1 MEDKKLLT
9 EEKKESLRFNTIDS
23 VTLFDKQL
31 RSRKFTVQ
39 QILPEGLVLLAGSAK
54 IGKSFFVLD
63 LCASVAKGEP
73 FLGYP
78 TKQGTVLYLCFED
91 DEKRIQERQFGL
103 MDEGVPNLYFSNDA
117 TTLRKGVI
125 EKMENFVTDHPD
137 TQLIVLD
144 TFVFVRDTDN
154 GANVYE
160 KDYKDIIP
168 FHEFTQRHNLTVI
181 LVHHTN
187 KKTDGDEYN
196 QASGSTGLTGAVD
209 DYFLLKRLKRGE
221 RKAKLFISGRD
232 VDVLELEL
240 QQGDN
245 GFWSVAGEN
254 NITEKGINLT
264 VKCVFL
270 FLSWHSDL
278 ATTFEI
284 TATELSAKLK
294 DCFSVDIPSNMITKN
309 LTAHHDELEELGMK
323 FEPVRTKT
331 SRLLRFTKTDSYKLP
346 YLCFGENGAYV
357 AEIFF
362 SDESELD
369 DGGDG
374 VTAENTRINF
384 VPSADNLPQCDG
396 LESNTGAG
404 ETSCQPVNRDERE
417 KTENYEKTEPTDF

>member
-1 MEDKKLLT
+1 MDIEKIYRTYFMKVYSYVLGTVKDQTIAEEITQNTFVKAMTAKKEFLGKSSEYTWLCAIAKNQCIDYFRE
-9 EEKKESLRFNTIDS
+9 EEKKEALRFETIDS

-31 RSRKFTVQ
+31 RARKFTVQ
-39 QILPEGLVLLAGSAK
+39 EILPEGHVLLTGSAK

-91 DEKRIQERQFGL
+91 DEKRIQQRQFGFL
-103 MDEGVPNLYFSNDA
+103 DEGVPGLYFSNDA
-117 TTLRKGVI
+117 TTLREGVI
-125 EKMENFVTDHPD
+125 EKMENFVTEHPD

-209 DYFLLKRLKRGE
+209 DYYLLKREKRGE

-232 VDVLELEL
+232 VDVIELEL

-245 GFWSVAGEN
+245 GFWSVADGKKYA
-254 NITEKGINLT
+254 EKEIDLT
-264 VKCVFL
+264 VRCVFL
-270 FLSWHSDL
+270 FLSWQCDF
-278 ATTFEI
+278 TTAFEI

-294 DCFSVDIPSNMITKN
+294 DTFSVDIPSNMITKN
-309 LTAHHDELEELGMK
+309 LTSHHDELEELGMK
-323 FEPVRTKT
+323 FEAVRTSGNK
-331 SRLLRFTKTDSYKLP
+331 S
-346 YLCFGENGAYV
+346 
-357 AEIFF
+357 
-362 SDESELD
+362 
-369 DGGDG
+369 
-374 VTAENTRINF
+374 
-384 VPSADNLPQCDG
+384 
-396 LESNTGAG
+396 
-404 ETSCQPVNRDERE
+404 
-417 KTENYEKTEPTDF
+417 